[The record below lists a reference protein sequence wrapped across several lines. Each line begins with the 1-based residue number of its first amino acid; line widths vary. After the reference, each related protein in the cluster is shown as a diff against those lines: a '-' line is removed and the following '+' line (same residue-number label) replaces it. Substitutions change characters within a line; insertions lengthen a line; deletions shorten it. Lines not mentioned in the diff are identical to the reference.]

1 MPEEKSDWVI
11 GEGDPFPKTPIK
23 RWDANT
29 RAIKLSRQLEE
40 EGGSVTREE
49 RSDLVKYSGL
59 GDSAFEQAFSY
70 HGARTPHGRSVVPSW
85 RSWYPMSSWRE
96 SDVPALTPSTRRRR

>member
-1 MPEEKSDWVI
+1 MDWVI
-11 GEGDPFPKTPIK
+11 SEGDPFVTTPIK

-29 RAIKLSRQLEE
+29 HAIKLSRQLEE

-59 GDSAFEQAFSY
+59 GDSAFEQASSY
-70 HGARTPHGRSVVPSW
+70 YGALDPAWQKRRAELEEHGIR
-85 RSWYPMSSWRE
+85 
-96 SDVPALTPSTRRRR
+96 